1 MKGIILAGGKGTR
14 LHPITISYS
23 KQLLPVYDKPLIYYP
38 LSTLINLRIKDILII
53 INRDQLT
60 NFKNL
65 LGDGSNYGINIKYA
79 IQKKP
84 KGIAEALIIGK
95 KFIKNDSVALILGDN
110 IFFGSDMYSNINSID
125 LNLGAIIFLYQVKNP
140 HQYGVA
146 EFKKNRITKIVEKPK
161 ITKSRRAV
169 TGLYIYNNDVVN
181 LVTKLKPSSRG
192 ELEITDINNIYL
204 KNNQL
209 NYVNLDNSS
218 AWFDAGT
225 PQSLLSASQYI
236 QAIQDRNSI
245 LVSSPEE
252 ASFRNNFI
260 SKLKLKNILLKKIK
274 NQYYQSLYNLIK

>member
-1 MKGIILAGGKGTR
+1 MKGIILAGGSGTR

-38 LSTLINLRIKDILII
+38 LSTLINLKIKDILII
-53 INRDQLT
+53 VNQDQLT

-65 LGDGSNYGINIKYA
+65 LGDGSQYGINIKYE

-95 KFIKNDSVALILGDN
+95 KFIKNDAVALILGDN
-110 IFFGSDMYSNINSID
+110 IFFGSDICSNINSID
-125 LNLGAIIFLYQVKNP
+125 LNSGAIIFLYQVKNP
-140 HQYGVA
+140 YMYGVA

-181 LVTKLKPSSRG
+181 LVTKLKPSLRG
-192 ELEITDINNIYL
+192 ELEITDLNNIYL
-204 KNNQL
+204 KNNKL

-218 AWFDAGT
+218 VWFDAGT
-225 PQSLLSASQYI
+225 PKSLLLASQYI
-236 QAIQDRNSI
+236 QAIQDRNNI

-260 SKLKLKNILLKKIK
+260 SKLKLKNILSKKIQ
-274 NQYYQSLYNLIK
+274 NHYYQSLNNLIK